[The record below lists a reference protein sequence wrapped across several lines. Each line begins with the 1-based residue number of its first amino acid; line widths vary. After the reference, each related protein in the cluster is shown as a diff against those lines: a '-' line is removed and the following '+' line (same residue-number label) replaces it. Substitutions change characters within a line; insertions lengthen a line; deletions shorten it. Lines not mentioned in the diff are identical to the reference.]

1 MIGNL
6 KVIAVH
12 TAVWILYTS
21 LAVVVYGYGNIYGYL
36 FETILSY
43 TISATIFYA
52 HACWLLPRFFQ
63 RKKFGSYAAS
73 VICLFAYNFII
84 RYFFAFGLY
93 PFLFQSASS
102 ATGAPLT
109 RIIMIFSW
117 QWLTF
122 MLFSIGYWLSRRHIQ
137 TEKIARE
144 RERLQL
150 EVAALKA
157 QINPHFLFNT
167 LNSFRIEAQ
176 HVLPEMSRSI
186 TSLITLLRSAFS
198 SPEHDGMIPI
208 EMEIKTVESLINIY
222 QRRFPYMQLQYK
234 KQLPNPCHFRIPP
247 HILLTFVENAFKHGD
262 FITEE
267 KKLCIDINIS
277 ETSLA
282 LFTFNK
288 KDYRIDDEAHGIG
301 MKYII
306 RQLENS
312 FPGRYSLDIEDKE
325 DDYTVHLKIK
335 KQ

>member
-1 MIGNL
+1 MSGKFRTI
-6 KVIAVH
+6 VIH
-12 TAVWILYTS
+12 LSVWIFYTIF
-21 LAVVVYGYGNIYGYL
+21 AIIVYGYGHIYDAIW
-36 FETILSY
+36 ETSFSY
-43 TISATIFYA
+43 IISASTFYM
-52 HACWLLPRFFQ
+52 HAAWLLPKFFE
-63 RKKFGSYAAS
+63 RKKTAAY
-73 VICLFAYNFII
+73 IIGIGLLYTYNLAI
-84 RYFFAFGLY
+84 RYFFFVLY
-93 PFLFQSASS
+93 PSIFSIDSS
-102 ATGAPLT
+102 VIGLPAA
-109 RIIMIFSW
+109 RVIITFSW
-117 QWLTF
+117 QWCTF
-122 MLFSIGYWLSRRHIQ
+122 MLFSTGYWLSGKLIQ
-137 TEKIARE
+137 AEKIARE
-144 RERLQL
+144 KERLQL

-176 HVLPEMSRSI
+176 PVLPEMSRSI

-198 SPEHDGMIPI
+198 NPEHDGMIPV

-222 QRRFPYMQLQYK
+222 QRRFPYIQLQYI
-234 KQLPNPCHFRIPP
+234 KQLPDPCHFRIPP

-288 KDYRIDDEAHGIG
+288 KDYRIDDETHGIG

-306 RQLENS
+306 RQLESS
-312 FPGRYSLDIEDKE
+312 FPGRYTLDIEDKE